1 MVCIRT
7 QMTYFTCSVD
17 LEWDESDDFLWC
29 RFGWFM
35 EGLFSVL
42 QNYPICWFWLLFFC
56 LSAFFP
62 SYLTQVHV
70 NELHAA

>member
-1 MVCIRT
+1 MICIRT

-35 EGLFSVL
+35 EGLFQYYRTTLFAGFGYFSSAC
-42 QNYPICWFWLLFFC
+42 QHFFLL
-56 LSAFFP
+56 
-62 SYLTQVHV
+62 T
-70 NELHAA
+70 